1 MGVYRQ
7 PSYSPLL
14 GPAHSHRRIRTHLH
28 RVQVEDRVPNNLPG
42 AVVRDLPSTLCDE
55 ELCADVLYLAF
66 LWMQRI
72 RIRRVIP
79 PSRGIRRCM
88 LCMRRQLG
96 RSQGDIEGG
105 GERHT
110 QEQDD
115 IVLASAF
122 GFTFQPEVYQIVLQL
137 QADRVR

>member
-1 MGVYRQ
+1 
-7 PSYSPLL
+7 
-14 GPAHSHRRIRTHLH
+14 
-28 RVQVEDRVPNNLPG
+28 
-42 AVVRDLPSTLCDE
+42 
-55 ELCADVLYLAF
+55 
-66 LWMQRI
+66 
-72 RIRRVIP
+72 
-79 PSRGIRRCM
+79 
-88 LCMRRQLG
+88 MRRQLG